1 MNLHKGV
8 MFMTGVEFLFT
19 DIWSKTKN
27 IIKDHESIGK
37 IIYDTYFDDSKLV
50 DLNADKAIIVVPTNL
65 QKMVLSQRLE
75 LISQSLGKVLNRSV
89 GCEVLMQG
97 DFKKPEANVSTF
109 ADKSVDPIDRNTV
122 LPFYTFDNFV
132 VGPSNKEVHSAAL
145 ACAYNPGKFYTP
157 LFIFGNSG
165 LGKTH
170 LLNAIG
176 NYIQKNDPTKRVYYT
191 SSSDFVSRVVN
202 SIKNNSIEEYKAS
215 MNELDVLLVD
225 DIQFLAGK
233 EKSHEIFFHIFNE
246 LVNNRKQIVLTSDRD
261 PSEIKGLEER
271 MVSRFQSGLS
281 VGIDSPEFETSLAI
295 LRFKL
300 ENQSM
305 DAGMIDEEVLNYIA
319 TNFSKDV
326 RKLEGALNRL
336 IFYSINFGNNE
347 RIDFKTALGAFKG
360 NSSVDKN
367 ELNANKIKRIVAD
380 YYGLTRQQLI
390 SKSRTK
396 NIANARHIAM
406 YLCRK
411 TLDLPFIRIGEE
423 FGKRDHST
431 VMNACMKVED
441 NIKKDVNFKQAI
453 LEIER
458 QLSV

>member
-1 MNLHKGV
+1 MN
-8 MFMTGVEFLFT
+8 GVEFLFS
-19 DIWSKTKN
+19 DIWSKTKS

-37 IIYDTYFDDSKLV
+37 IIYDTYFDDSKLI
-50 DLNADKAIIVVPTNL
+50 DLNSDKAVIVVPTNL
-65 QKMVLSQRLE
+65 QKMVLSQRLD
-75 LISQSLGKVLNRSV
+75 LISQSLEKVLNRAVS
-89 GCEVLMQG
+89 CEVVMQN
-97 DFKKPEANVSTF
+97 DLKKIQIEDSKPEPYN
-109 ADKSVDPIDRNTV
+109 DYLEQDNV

-170 LLNAIG
+170 LVNAIG
-176 NYIQKNDPTKRVYYT
+176 NYIKKNDPAKRVYYT
-191 SSSDFVSRVVN
+191 SSSDFVSKVVN
-202 SIKNNSIEEYKAS
+202 SIKNNSIEEFKRS

-271 MVSRFQSGLS
+271 MVSRFSSGLS

-295 LRFKL
+295 LRFKM

-360 NSSVDKN
+360 SSNVDKN

-431 VMNACMKVED
+431 VMNACMKVEE
-441 NIKKDVNFKQAI
+441 NIKKDINFKQAL

-458 QLSV
+458 QFTQ

>member
-1 MNLHKGV
+1 
-8 MFMTGVEFLFT
+8 MTGVEFLFS
-19 DIWSKTKN
+19 DIWSKTKS
-27 IIKDHESIGK
+27 IIKDHESVGK

-50 DLNADKAIIVVPTNL
+50 DLSMEKATILVPTNL
-65 QKMVLSQRLE
+65 QKMVLSQKLD
-75 LISQSLGKVLNRSV
+75 LISESLEKVLNRSV
-89 GCEVLMQG
+89 DCEVVVQNDLRKTM
-97 DFKKPEANVSTF
+97 T
-109 ADKSVDPIDRNTV
+109 IDGIIEVEHGYLEQDNV
-122 LPFYTFDNFV
+122 LPFYSFDNFV

-157 LFIFGNSG
+157 LFIYGNSG

-176 NYIQKNDPTKRVYYT
+176 NYIKKNDPSKRVYYT
-191 SSSDFVSRVVN
+191 SSSDFVSNVVN
-202 SIKNNSIEEYKAS
+202 SIKNNSIEEFKQS

-225 DIQFLAGK
+225 DVQFLAGK

-246 LVNNRKQIVLTSDRD
+246 LVNNRKQIVITSDRD

-271 MVSRFQSGLS
+271 MVSRFSSGLS

-305 DAGMIDEEVLNYIA
+305 DATMIDDEVLNYIA

-336 IFYSINFGNNE
+336 IFYSINFGNND

-360 NSSVDKN
+360 NTSIDKN
-367 ELNANKIKRIVAD
+367 ELNANKIKRIVSE

-396 NIANARHIAM
+396 NIASARHIAM
-406 YLCRK
+406 YFCRK
-411 TLDLPFIRIGEE
+411 TLDLPFIKIGEE

-431 VMNACMKVED
+431 VMNACLKVEEY
-441 NIKKDVNFKQAI
+441 IKKDINYKQA
-453 LEIER
+453 LQEIER
-458 QLSV
+458 LISQ

>member
-1 MNLHKGV
+1 MN
-8 MFMTGVEFLFT
+8 GVEFLFS
-19 DIWSKTKN
+19 DIWSKTKS

-37 IIYDTYFDDSKLV
+37 IIYDTYFDDSKLI
-50 DLNADKAIIVVPTNL
+50 DLNSDKAVIVVPTNL
-65 QKMVLSQRLE
+65 QKMVLSQRLD
-75 LISQSLGKVLNRSV
+75 LISQSLEKVLNRAVS
-89 GCEVLMQG
+89 CEVIMQN
-97 DFKKPEANVSTF
+97 DFNKIQIEDSKPEPYN
-109 ADKSVDPIDRNTV
+109 DYLEQDNV

-170 LLNAIG
+170 LVNAIG
-176 NYIQKNDPTKRVYYT
+176 NYIKKNDPAKRVYYT
-191 SSSDFVSRVVN
+191 SSSDFVSKVVN
-202 SIKNNSIEEYKAS
+202 SIKNNSIEEFKRS

-271 MVSRFQSGLS
+271 MVSRFSSGLS

-295 LRFKL
+295 LRFKM

-360 NSSVDKN
+360 SSNVDKN

-396 NIANARHIAM
+396 NIASARHIAM

-431 VMNACMKVED
+431 VMNACMKVEE
-441 NIKKDVNFKQAI
+441 NIKKDINFKQAL

-458 QLSV
+458 QFTQ

>member
-1 MNLHKGV
+1 
-8 MFMTGVEFLFT
+8 MTGVEFLFT
-19 DIWSKTKN
+19 DIWSKTKS

-97 DFKKPEANVSTF
+97 DFKKPEANVATLS
-109 ADKSVDPIDRNTV
+109 DKSVDPIERNTV

-305 DAGMIDEEVLNYIA
+305 DAGMIDDEVLNYIA

>member
-1 MNLHKGV
+1 MN
-8 MFMTGVEFLFT
+8 GVEFLFS
-19 DIWSKTKN
+19 DIWSKTKS

-37 IIYDTYFDDSKLV
+37 IIYDTYFDDSKLI
-50 DLNADKAIIVVPTNL
+50 DLNSDKAVIVVPTNL
-65 QKMVLSQRLE
+65 QKMVLSQRLD
-75 LISQSLGKVLNRSV
+75 LISQSLEKVLNRAVS
-89 GCEVLMQG
+89 CEVIMQNNLKKIQIE
-97 DFKKPEANVSTF
+97 DSKPEPYN
-109 ADKSVDPIDRNTV
+109 DYLEQDNV

-170 LLNAIG
+170 LVNAIG
-176 NYIQKNDPTKRVYYT
+176 NYIKKNDPAKRVYYT
-191 SSSDFVSRVVN
+191 SSSDFVSKVVN
-202 SIKNNSIEEYKAS
+202 SIKNNSIEEFKRS

-271 MVSRFQSGLS
+271 MVSRFSSGLS

-295 LRFKL
+295 LRFKM

-360 NSSVDKN
+360 SSNVDKN

-431 VMNACMKVED
+431 VMNACMKVEE
-441 NIKKDVNFKQAI
+441 NIKKDINFKQAL

-458 QLSV
+458 QFTQ

>member
-1 MNLHKGV
+1 MN
-8 MFMTGVEFLFT
+8 GVEFLFS
-19 DIWSKTKN
+19 DIWSKTKS

-37 IIYDTYFDDSKLV
+37 IIYDTYFDDSKLI
-50 DLNADKAIIVVPTNL
+50 DLNSDKAVIVVPTNL
-65 QKMVLSQRLE
+65 QKMVLSQRLD
-75 LISQSLGKVLNRSV
+75 LISQSLEKVLNRAVS
-89 GCEVLMQG
+89 CEVVMQN
-97 DFKKPEANVSTF
+97 DLKKIQIEDSKPEPYN
-109 ADKSVDPIDRNTV
+109 DYLEQDNV

-170 LLNAIG
+170 LVNAIG
-176 NYIQKNDPTKRVYYT
+176 NYIKKNDPAKRVYYT
-191 SSSDFVSRVVN
+191 SSSDFVSKVVN
-202 SIKNNSIEEYKAS
+202 SIKNNSIEEFKRS

-271 MVSRFQSGLS
+271 MVSRFSSGLS

-295 LRFKL
+295 LRFKM

-360 NSSVDKN
+360 SSNVDKN

-431 VMNACMKVED
+431 VMNACMKVEE
-441 NIKKDVNFKQAI
+441 NIKKDVNFKQAL

-458 QLSV
+458 QFTQ

>member
-1 MNLHKGV
+1 MN
-8 MFMTGVEFLFT
+8 GVEFLFS
-19 DIWSKTKN
+19 DIWSKTKS

-37 IIYDTYFDDSKLV
+37 IIYDTYFDDSKLI
-50 DLNADKAIIVVPTNL
+50 DLNSDKAVIVVPTNL
-65 QKMVLSQRLE
+65 QKMVLSQRLD
-75 LISQSLGKVLNRSV
+75 LISQSLEKVLNRAVS
-89 GCEVLMQG
+89 CEVVMQN
-97 DFKKPEANVSTF
+97 DLKKIQIEDSKPEPYN
-109 ADKSVDPIDRNTV
+109 DYLEQDNV

-170 LLNAIG
+170 LVNAIG
-176 NYIQKNDPTKRVYYT
+176 NYIKRNDPAKRVYYT
-191 SSSDFVSRVVN
+191 SSSDFVSKVVN
-202 SIKNNSIEEYKAS
+202 SIKNNSIEEFKRS

-271 MVSRFQSGLS
+271 MVSRFSSGLS

-295 LRFKL
+295 LRFKM

-360 NSSVDKN
+360 SSNVDKN

-431 VMNACMKVED
+431 VMNACMKVEE
-441 NIKKDVNFKQAI
+441 NIKKDVNFKQAL

-458 QLSV
+458 QFTQ

>member
-1 MNLHKGV
+1 MN
-8 MFMTGVEFLFT
+8 GVEFLFS
-19 DIWSKTKN
+19 DIWSKTKS

-37 IIYDTYFDDSKLV
+37 IIYDTYFDDSKLI
-50 DLNADKAIIVVPTNL
+50 DLNSDKAVIVVPTNL
-65 QKMVLSQRLE
+65 QKMVLSQRLD
-75 LISQSLGKVLNRSV
+75 LISQSLEKVLNRAVS
-89 GCEVLMQG
+89 CEVIMQN
-97 DFKKPEANVSTF
+97 DLKKIQIEDSKPEPYN
-109 ADKSVDPIDRNTV
+109 DYLEQDNV

-170 LLNAIG
+170 LVNAIG
-176 NYIQKNDPTKRVYYT
+176 NYIKKNDPAKRVYYT
-191 SSSDFVSRVVN
+191 SSSDFVSKVVN
-202 SIKNNSIEEYKAS
+202 SIKNNSIEEFKRS

-305 DAGMIDEEVLNYIA
+305 DAGMIDDEVLNYIA

>member
-1 MNLHKGV
+1 
-8 MFMTGVEFLFT
+8 MTGVEFLFT
-19 DIWSKTKN
+19 DIWAKTKS
-27 IIKDHESIGK
+27 IIKDHESVGK

-65 QKMVLSQRLE
+65 QKMVLSQKLD
-75 LISQSLGKVLNRSV
+75 LISESLEKVLNRSV
-89 GCEVLMQG
+89 DCEVVMQN
-97 DFKKPEANVSTF
+97 DLKKNALAENAANSDTESLWQ
-109 ADKSVDPIDRNTV
+109 DNV

-157 LFIFGNSG
+157 LFIYGNSG

-176 NYIQKNDPTKRVYYT
+176 NYIKKNDISRRVYYT
-191 SSSDFVSRVVN
+191 SSSDFVSDVVN
-202 SIKNNSIEEYKAS
+202 SIKNNSIEDFKQS

-246 LVNNRKQIVLTSDRD
+246 LVNNRKQIVITSDRD

-271 MVSRFQSGLS
+271 MVSRFSSGLS

-295 LRFKL
+295 LRFKM
-300 ENQSM
+300 ENQSL
-305 DAGMIDEEVLNYIA
+305 DAKMIDDDVLNYIA

-360 NSSVDKN
+360 NTSVDKN

-396 NIANARHIAM
+396 NIASARHISM
-406 YLCRK
+406 YFCRK
-411 TLDLPFIRIGEE
+411 ILDLPFIKIGEE

-431 VMNACMKVED
+431 VMNACLKVEE
-441 NIKKDVNFKQAI
+441 NIKKDINYKQA
-453 LEIER
+453 LQEIER
-458 QLSV
+458 LISQ